1 MYIDV
6 KIGSPHRSPASVTM
20 GPVSRWSG
28 DAETRPAVTQRTDR
42 VMLLQPPGSDFYMLP
57 HTLRTWGMADYLDLW
72 SLQSSHSPLPVKQQ
86 FDIDLTTPCMGLC

>member
-6 KIGSPHRSPASVTM
+6 IIGSPYRSPASVTM

-28 DAETRPAVTQRTDR
+28 DTETRSAVTQRTDR

-57 HTLRTWGMADYLDLW
+57 AATH
-72 SLQSSHSPLPVKQQ
+72 PK
-86 FDIDLTTPCMGLC
+86 DLTRTRFMLIAIAPFTTSYQTTI